1 MIHLKIKEDSEKV
14 KQTKQI
20 LKDAFIELYKN
31 KSIDKIN
38 IKEIATLTGL
48 NRGTFYI
55 HFKDIYDL
63 LEQIENEFLYDVEE
77 LSNKILLFNGNTF
90 EENFKNINTGFSEM
104 LKYIEKRK
112 TYVEVLL
119 GQNGDLSFIRKFQN
133 HTKRILYTYFKNI
146 GLINN
151 GINEYNLEYI
161 SSGNMGIIIYWIETG
176 MKISVEELTQM
187 LGKFIFKGPLSAA
200 FK

>member
-1 MIHLKIKEDSEKV
+1 MEIKEDSSKV

-20 LKDAFIELYKN
+20 LKDAFIELYRN
-31 KSIDKIN
+31 KSIDKISV
-38 IKEIATLTGL
+38 KEITTLTGL

-63 LEQIENEFLYDVEE
+63 LKQIENEFLHDVEE
-77 LSNKILLFNGNTF
+77 LSNKILLFNDNTF
-90 EENFKNINTGFSEM
+90 EENFRNINTGFLEM

-119 GQNGDLSFIRKFQN
+119 GENGDLSFARKFQN
-133 HTKRILYTYFKNI
+133 HTKQILYTYFKNI

-151 GINEYNLEYI
+151 GINEFNLEYI

-187 LGKFIFKGPLSAA
+187 LGKFIFKGPLSSVS
-200 FK
+200 K